1 MKLCQSLVMLLSMVA
16 LSGCAEF
23 GSPIPGADLFTKGNS
38 TTVTLEGK
46 GSVKEAV
53 DLFRKVARADGGFIR
68 AQNEDSAMALFSDD
82 KLTLQMTAEKTDKNA
97 IRVVIQ
103 SNSETTVSRMME
115 LGDRMLDVPLKVA
128 GDMQGFVVVSKKRA
142 R

>member
-1 MKLCQSLVMLLSMVA
+1 
-16 LSGCAEF
+16 
-23 GSPIPGADLFTKGNS
+23 
-38 TTVTLEGK
+38 
-46 GSVKEAV
+46 
-53 DLFRKVARADGGFIR
+53 
-68 AQNEDSAMALFSDD
+68 MALFSDD